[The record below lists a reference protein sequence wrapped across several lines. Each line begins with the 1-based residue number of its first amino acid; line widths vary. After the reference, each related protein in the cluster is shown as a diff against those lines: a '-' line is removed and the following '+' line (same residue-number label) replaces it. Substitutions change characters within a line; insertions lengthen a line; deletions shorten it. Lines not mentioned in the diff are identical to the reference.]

1 MTLGAPRFNETGSN
15 IKDNLCNVV
24 SQQRQKICSFYQVE
38 KLNAM
43 MEKLYPLDKLNDRR
57 LLRDQKLASLAK
69 LKKNFE

>member
-1 MTLGAPRFNETGSN
+1 MTLGAPRFNETGST
-15 IKDNLCNVV
+15 IKDNLVP
-24 SQQRQKICSFYQVE
+24 QQRQKTCFFYQVE

-43 MEKLYPLDKLNDRR
+43 MEKLYPLDKLNERR